1 MDAIL
6 PISSKQGPF
15 YQIWNAQPSPA
26 NFIETQKL
34 MIMKGGGGEGGLVNG
49 RDPFLAKKSG
59 KKWIF
64 PSFGENTNLLAKICT
79 KENIFAQIPFFGQ
92 NIQSIDVFFW
102 QWQFRLAKPPSAQK
116 LWNFRCLYVQCV
128 CLLTN
133 IAVVLITIFDLIAGR
148 GRQTG
153 QMSRKYCR
161 RWNIQI
167 LVENMSDI
175 RQQLIS
181 MQSVSCVTNGQSM

>member
-1 MDAIL
+1 MQFFQYLQNRDLSI
-6 PISSKQGPF
+6 KF
-15 YQIWNAQPSPA
+15 EQPSPA

-92 NIQSIDVFFW
+92 NIQSIDVFF
-102 QWQFRLAKPPSAQK
+102 
-116 LWNFRCLYVQCV
+116 
-128 CLLTN
+128 
-133 IAVVLITIFDLIAGR
+133 
-148 GRQTG
+148 
-153 QMSRKYCR
+153 
-161 RWNIQI
+161 
-167 LVENMSDI
+167 
-175 RQQLIS
+175 
-181 MQSVSCVTNGQSM
+181 